1 MNYKDATPEKVIETV
16 ITENTESEHCAYCGG
31 KCCKNMP
38 CEIYPQDVVK
48 WAGLNSVEEITPEHI
63 IHLLNTG
70 FVAMDWWDGD
80 VVDDMFEHL
89 EEWTEETVGRSHCL
103 YLRMRALNDAYP
115 IHGSYGG
122 TCVLWSNDGCPIK
135 FAHRPT
141 GATALIPKPYPHHCE
156 SELGK
161 PFCALAWLK
170 LEDVMEEV
178 DGRSDEVNDD
188 GCMTEEEFLQFIGQ

>member
-1 MNYKDATPEKVIETV
+1 MNYHEATPEKVIETI
-16 ITENTESEHCAYCGG
+16 ITENTESEYCKSCGG
-31 KCCKNMP
+31 RCCKNMP

-63 IHLLNTG
+63 IYLLNTG

-80 VVDDMFEHL
+80 VVDDVFEHL
-89 EEWTEETVGRSHCL
+89 TEYAEPIGRSHCL
-103 YLRMRALNDAYP
+103 YLRMRAVNDAYP
-115 IHGSYGG
+115 IHGTYGG
-122 TCVLWSNDGCPIK
+122 KCALLHDDGCAIK

-141 GATALIPKPYPHHCE
+141 GAKALIPKPYPRDCKAVVD
-156 SELGK
+156 K
-161 PFCALAWLK
+161 PLCVLAWLK

-178 DGRSDEVNDD
+178 DGRSDEVDAD